1 MGQTAEAKSAMQQV
15 MPDEN
20 WAQESQRK
28 IPLLAETDLVVV
40 GGSYRAV
47 ACAAAAAKAFRNPCF
62 FRRIN
67 PFSRFGFRFKIG
79 IQIVAQGLAIR

>member
-40 GGSYRAV
+40 GGSSRAV
-47 ACAAAAAKAFRNPCF
+47 ACAAAAAKRGWRVFLVCPMPYLGEDICGSHLYNLQ
-62 FRRIN
+62 
-67 PFSRFGFRFKIG
+67 SGE
-79 IQIVAQGLAIR
+79 